1 MTATPTTIGRGT
13 TASFAK
19 FAEDIEADLRFSQ
32 HRSLFVTELE
42 PKYMEFARM
51 RRLYGA
57 NTGAGTATAPVA
69 ALPTTTASWALYNPT
84 TNTRVL
90 VPLRAYCY
98 SVSGTMAL
106 GIGMVLA
113 GLTTPIATASIPT
126 AYTDSVNKAIMP
138 NSTSTN
144 AIFGSAVTVPAP
156 VWNIHAAASQ
166 VSAIAVGRGLVAD
179 LHGLYVIEP
188 GYALCGDIL
197 SAVSADD
204 LYGFGFVWGELDL
217 TLA

>member
-1 MTATPTTIGRGT
+1 MANAESTVARGT

-19 FAEDIEADLRFSQ
+19 YAEGLDSDLRMSQ
-32 HRSLFVTELE
+32 HRSLFIAELE

-57 NTGAGTATAPVA
+57 NTGAGTAIAPVA
-69 ALPTTTASWALYNPT
+69 ALPTTTASWVLYNPT

-106 GIGMVLA
+106 GMAMVLA
-113 GLTTPIATASIPT
+113 GLTSVVASAPS
-126 AYTDSVNKAIMP
+126 AYTDSVSAAIMP
-138 NSTSTN
+138 NSTASN
-144 AIFGSAVTVPAP
+144 AIFGQNVTVVAP
-156 VWNIHAAASQ
+156 VWNVHAARSQ
-166 VSAIAVGRGLVAD
+166 VSAVEVGSGLIAD
-179 LHGLYVIEP
+179 LHGLYLIEP

-217 TLA
+217 DLAQ

>member
-1 MTATPTTIGRGT
+1 MTETPITVGRGT

-19 FAEDIEADLRFSQ
+19 FAEDVEADLRLSQ
-32 HRSLFVTELE
+32 YRSLFVAELE

-57 NTGAGTATAPVA
+57 NTGAGTAIAPVA
-69 ALPTTTASWALYNPT
+69 ALPTTTAAWALYNPT

-90 VPLRAYCY
+90 IPLRAYCY

-106 GIGMVLA
+106 GMAMVLA
-113 GLTTPIATASIPT
+113 GLTSPVASAPS

-138 NSTSTN
+138 NSQASN
-144 AIFGSAVTVPAP
+144 AVFGQNVTVVAP
-156 VWNIHAAASQ
+156 VWNVHAARSQ
-166 VSAIAVGRGLVAD
+166 VSAIEVGSGLSAD

-188 GYALCGDIL
+188 GYALCGSIL